1 MSQKYKFGRKKHRNP
16 DSKYAFSPE
25 QLDKDIE
32 ANAQRVERKK
42 EHLKEMIGVEITRD
56 PIHMEETFS
65 VLIDVLQDVK
75 KQYDL

>member
-16 DSKYAFSPE
+16 DSKYAYVPE

-42 EHLKEMIGVEITRD
+42 EHLKEMISVEITRD
-56 PIHMEETFS
+56 PIRMEETFS
-65 VLIDVLQDVK
+65 VLIDVLRETKDR
-75 KQYDL
+75 YGL